1 MNKMLKKLA
10 EAILKNGGSLDVD
23 GGVYLE
29 LQVVKYDENE
39 DTTEVVNQMSEEE
52 IINLIEEIN
61 DLSGTTIKI

>member
-29 LQVVKYDENE
+29 LQIVKFDDNE
-39 DTTEVVNQMSEEE
+39 GTTEVVNRMSEEE

-61 DLSGTTIKI
+61 DLSDTTIKI